1 MEAILL
7 CLVLNKLVHLLSR
20 AQNRFG
26 LVRTQIMLLHVHP
39 TSGIILT
46 IDSKPSVSTI

>member
-7 CLVLNKLVHLLSR
+7 RLVLNKLVHLLSR

-26 LVRTQIMLLHVHP
+26 LVWIQIMLLHVRP
-39 TSGIILT
+39 TSGIIST
-46 IDSKPSVSTI
+46 IDSKPYVSTI